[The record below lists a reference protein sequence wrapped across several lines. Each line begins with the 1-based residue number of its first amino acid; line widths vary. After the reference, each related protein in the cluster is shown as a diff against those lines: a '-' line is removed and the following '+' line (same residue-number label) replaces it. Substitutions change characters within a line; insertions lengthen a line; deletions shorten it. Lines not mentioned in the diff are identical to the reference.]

1 MNIVFMLSLFL
12 DFDDIFEGAILI
24 QVFYYVIFVI
34 VFVTIIASFI
44 KARKKKSDNPDFTRP
59 SNLHQNIP
67 PKDETEVCEYCG
79 GIIPKDKVEC
89 PSCGAKRKK
98 K

>member
-34 VFVTIIASFI
+34 VFVTIITSFI
-44 KARKKKSDNPDFTRP
+44 KARKKKSD
-59 SNLHQNIP
+59 
-67 PKDETEVCEYCG
+67 
-79 GIIPKDKVEC
+79 
-89 PSCGAKRKK
+89 
-98 K
+98 